1 MKNVNTIS
9 LKEVGIFD
17 IDQVGGK
24 NASLGE
30 MINGL
35 ADCGINVPMGY
46 AVTVNAYKLFIAHNV
61 LEGKIQRA
69 ISKLN
74 VEDMMSLQAVGKE
87 VRGLIL
93 GGVFPLELSEEI
105 LSMYDKLSDE
115 SSSLLDVAV
124 RSSATAE
131 DLPDASF
138 AGQQETFLNVR
149 GEEDLLLSIKKCFAS
164 LYTNRAI
171 SYRESRNIS
180 QTKVYL
186 SVCVQR
192 MVRSDVGESGVAF
205 SIDTESGFKD
215 AVIINGTFGLGELL
229 VQGSI
234 SPDEFIVYKPK
245 LKEGYNAIIEK
256 TLGSKEKM
264 LMYSNKPGELVK
276 EFITPQVMRDHFC
289 LTDEDV
295 LKLAKWVVMIE
306 DYYSMKHGKWTPVD
320 VEWAVDGNTKEM
332 YIVQARP
339 ETIHSQKKDNDLIQ
353 FKISDNATNEELFTG
368 IAVGDRMGSGVA
380 KFLDAEAIESGVHGF
395 QKGDVLVT
403 DMTDPDWEPI
413 MKMASAIITNKGGRT
428 CHAAIVARELG
439 VPAIVGTKDG
449 TSKVQECAIVTVSCA
464 EGAVGKVYAG
474 KVPFKIIKTKLS
486 DLPETETKMMLNV
499 ASPDMAFNF
508 SHLPN
513 SGVGLAREE
522 FIINN
527 YIKAHPLALLN
538 HKKIGDVELTEK
550 IAALTVGYEDEKDFF
565 VQKLAQG
572 VAKIAASFYPE
583 DVIVR
588 FSDFKSNEYANLLG
602 GKYYEPKEENP
613 MIGWRGASR
622 YYSDEYK
629 PAFALECEAIKKVR
643 EEMGLENV
651 IVMIPFCRTT
661 GEFSLVLDVMK
672 EFGLVRG
679 ENGLQVYLMAEV
691 PSNILL
697 AHQFSKL
704 VDGFS
709 IGSNDLT
716 QLVLGL
722 DRDSHLV
729 SHLYDERNEAVK
741 YMIERLIKVA
751 HCYGVKVGIC
761 GQAPS
766 DFPDFAAFLVE
777 KGIDSISVTPDS
789 ILKTLKAI
797 SKIEAQ
803 IPRRRSLRV
812 A

>member
-1 MKNVNTIS
+1 
-9 LKEVGIFD
+9 
-17 IDQVGGK
+17 
-24 NASLGE
+24 
-30 MINGL
+30 
-35 ADCGINVPMGY
+35 
-46 AVTVNAYKLFIAHNV
+46 
-61 LEGKIQRA
+61 
-69 ISKLN
+69 
-74 VEDMMSLQAVGKE
+74 
-87 VRGLIL
+87 
-93 GGVFPLELSEEI
+93 
-105 LSMYDKLSDE
+105 
-115 SSSLLDVAV
+115 
-124 RSSATAE
+124 
-131 DLPDASF
+131 
-138 AGQQETFLNVR
+138 
-149 GEEDLLLSIKKCFAS
+149 
-164 LYTNRAI
+164 
-171 SYRESRNIS
+171 
-180 QTKVYL
+180 
-186 SVCVQR
+186 
-192 MVRSDVGESGVAF
+192 
-205 SIDTESGFKD
+205 
-215 AVIINGTFGLGELL
+215 
-229 VQGSI
+229 
-234 SPDEFIVYKPK
+234 
-245 LKEGYNAIIEK
+245 
-256 TLGSKEKM
+256 
-264 LMYSNKPGELVK
+264 
-276 EFITPQVMRDHFC
+276 
-289 LTDEDV
+289 
-295 LKLAKWVVMIE
+295 
-306 DYYSMKHGKWTPVD
+306 
-320 VEWAVDGNTKEM
+320 
-332 YIVQARP
+332 
-339 ETIHSQKKDNDLIQ
+339 
-353 FKISDNATNEELFTG
+353 
-368 IAVGDRMGSGVA
+368 
-380 KFLDAEAIESGVHGF
+380 
-395 QKGDVLVT
+395 
-403 DMTDPDWEPI
+403 
-413 MKMASAIITNKGGRT
+413 
-428 CHAAIVARELG
+428 
-439 VPAIVGTKDG
+439 
-449 TSKVQECAIVTVSCA
+449 
-464 EGAVGKVYAG
+464 
-474 KVPFKIIKTKLS
+474 
-486 DLPETETKMMLNV
+486 LPETETKMMLNV